1 MTRKFIV
8 SQPDLENLG
17 KTIDA
22 VNEESKDF
30 STTQAHVR
38 SLKHF

>member
-1 MTRKFIV
+1 M
-8 SQPDLENLG
+8 SHPDQENLG

-30 STTQAHVR
+30 STAQEHVR
-38 SLKHF
+38 SLKNF